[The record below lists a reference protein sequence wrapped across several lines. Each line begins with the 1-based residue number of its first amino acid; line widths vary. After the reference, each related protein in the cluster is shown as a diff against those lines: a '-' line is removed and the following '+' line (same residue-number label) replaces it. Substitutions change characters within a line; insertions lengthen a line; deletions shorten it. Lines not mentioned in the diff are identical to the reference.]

1 VFSIPDA
8 SLLVSLGCKAVKIPS
23 FESRNIPLVQY
34 CNENFTDVFMSTG
47 TSNFEEILNSLEYFN
62 KARITLL
69 HCVSVYPGSYKIA
82 NLPKMLRLMEVHPHV
97 GYSDHIEGVES
108 AKIAIL
114 KGATVIEKHFTTD
127 KELPGRDNKFA
138 ILPAELLEL
147 FNFISYINDMMMD
160 HGDGFNEL

>member
-1 VFSIPDA
+1 
-8 SLLVSLGCKAVKIPS
+8 
-23 FESRNIPLVQY
+23 
-34 CNENFTDVFMSTG
+34 
-47 TSNFEEILNSLEYFN
+47 
-62 KARITLL
+62 
-69 HCVSVYPGSYKIA
+69 
-82 NLPKMLRLMEVHPHV
+82 MEVHPHV

-160 HGDGFNEL
+160 HGDGFNELEKNSRDNYTGRFDG